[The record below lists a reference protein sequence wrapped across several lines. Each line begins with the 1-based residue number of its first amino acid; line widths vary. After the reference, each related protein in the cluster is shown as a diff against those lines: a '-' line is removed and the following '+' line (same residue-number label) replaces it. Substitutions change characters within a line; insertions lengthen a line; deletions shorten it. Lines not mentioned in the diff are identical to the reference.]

1 MSPDT
6 HHQLRA
12 QVCHVIRQ
20 LGACLDGLATAAEC
34 NRLPDEPATDAL
46 CTIMHLE
53 EAACAVESAATFVH
67 DLALCIDR
75 QLDVEKR
82 TAGPFLTDGKGGAS

>member
-1 MSPDT
+1 MSPAT
-6 HHQLRA
+6 HDALRGR
-12 QVCHVIRQ
+12 VCDLVRQ
-20 LGACLDGLATAAEC
+20 LGVCLDGLAMAAEC

-46 CTIMHLE
+46 CTITHLE